1 MTNSPVILVLG
12 ATGKAGS
19 RVARILEDNG
29 ITVRRASRSSKDVS
43 FAWDDT
49 KSLDATT
56 YSPLTILLESI
67 ARKSTYLSM
76 CTMPTLLVLD
86 NESNLRR
93 NELMTSQNTTEENKR
108 IVREFIEAA
117 FNKHQ
122 PDKAGEYMTSD
133 IKWHGGTLG
142 TVEGRDNFVG
152 LIGAIVTALPDL
164 RNVELDII
172 AERDIVSVRATVDG
186 THKGDL
192 LGIPA
197 SGKHVQW
204 DAIDNY
210 RVVDGKISEEWAADD
225 LLAFVYGVGAYT
237 PPWLAGKA

>member
-1 MTNSPVILVLG
+1 
-12 ATGKAGS
+12 
-19 RVARILEDNG
+19 
-29 ITVRRASRSSKDVS
+29 
-43 FAWDDT
+43 
-49 KSLDATT
+49 
-56 YSPLTILLESI
+56 
-67 ARKSTYLSM
+67 
-76 CTMPTLLVLD
+76 
-86 NESNLRR
+86 
-93 NELMTSQNTTEENKR
+93 MTSQNTTDDNKR
-108 IVREFIEAA
+108 IVREFIDAA

-122 PDKAGEYMTSD
+122 PDKAGEYMTPD

-172 AERDIVSVRATVDG
+172 AERDIVSVRAVVEG
-186 THKGDL
+186 THSGDL

-197 SGKHVQW
+197 SGKHVKW

-210 RVVDGKISEEWAADD
+210 RVVDGKIAEEWAADD

-237 PPWLAGKA
+237 PPWLAQQS

>member
-1 MTNSPVILVLG
+1 
-12 ATGKAGS
+12 
-19 RVARILEDNG
+19 
-29 ITVRRASRSSKDVS
+29 
-43 FAWDDT
+43 
-49 KSLDATT
+49 
-56 YSPLTILLESI
+56 
-67 ARKSTYLSM
+67 
-76 CTMPTLLVLD
+76 
-86 NESNLRR
+86 
-93 NELMTSQNTTEENKR
+93 MTSQNTTEDNKR
-108 IVREFIEAA
+108 IVRAFIEAA

-142 TVEGRDNFVG
+142 TVQGRANFVG

-164 RNVELDII
+164 RNVELDLI

-186 THKGDL
+186 THTGDL

-197 SGKHVQW
+197 SGQHVQW

>member
-1 MTNSPVILVLG
+1 L
-12 ATGKAGS
+12 
-19 RVARILEDNG
+19 
-29 ITVRRASRSSKDVS
+29 
-43 FAWDDT
+43 
-49 KSLDATT
+49 
-56 YSPLTILLESI
+56 
-67 ARKSTYLSM
+67 
-76 CTMPTLLVLD
+76 
-86 NESNLRR
+86 SNLRR
-93 NELMTSQNTTEENKR
+93 KEMMTSQYTTEENKR

-122 PDKAGEYMTSD
+122 PDKAGEYMTPD

-172 AERDIVSVRATVDG
+172 AERDVVSVRAVVDG

-197 SGKHVQW
+197 SGKHVTW

-210 RVVDGKISEEWAADD
+210 RVVDGKIAEEWAADD

-237 PPWLAGKA
+237 PPWLASKA